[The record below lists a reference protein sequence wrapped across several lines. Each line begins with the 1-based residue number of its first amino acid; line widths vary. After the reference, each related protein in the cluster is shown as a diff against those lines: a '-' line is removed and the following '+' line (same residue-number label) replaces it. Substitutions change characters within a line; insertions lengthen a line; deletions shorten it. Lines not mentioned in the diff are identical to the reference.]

1 MSSYFLAHGFS
12 YHAPCFLLGPLP
24 IVPSQFEV
32 GSNSATISD
41 TVSEVATFFTHFDQ
55 PEVNDLDPTDF

>member
-12 YHAPCFLLGPLP
+12 YHASCFLLGPLP

-55 PEVNDLDPTDF
+55 PKVNDLDPTDF